1 MGLMT
6 LAGAAF
12 AQTAALTTTSFA
24 PGIPQARSANYLVDG
39 ALDPSGGVIAI
50 SENYV
55 LKPGYIGQLHDPV
68 SLAVAPRFATVDE
81 GASNQF
87 DAVATMD
94 DGSTLPLA
102 AADMA
107 WSILSGP
114 LESIST
120 AGIAQTT
127 VVFMD
132 TPATIRGEFA
142 SLSDAA
148 VFTVLDSTP
157 DNFGPV
163 AGDGLDDDW
172 QFEFFDEDDNGSLDP
187 GEASNAGPDSDPDH
201 DRQNNQF
208 EALAGYDPT
217 DPLSFFSFAIDGK
230 SGATADLRLSKVIAG
245 TRYRVQRSLDFGQ
258 LDPFATFETLVPVDE
273 QLDQVVIDPAAA
285 ESGASYRVIL
295 DQAP

>member
-68 SLAVAPRFATVDE
+68 SLAVAPRFAT
-81 GASNQF
+81 
-87 DAVATMD
+87 
-94 DGSTLPLA
+94 
-102 AADMA
+102 
-107 WSILSGP
+107 
-114 LESIST
+114 
-120 AGIAQTT
+120 
-127 VVFMD
+127 
-132 TPATIRGEFA
+132 
-142 SLSDAA
+142 
-148 VFTVLDSTP
+148 
-157 DNFGPV
+157 
-163 AGDGLDDDW
+163 
-172 QFEFFDEDDNGSLDP
+172 
-187 GEASNAGPDSDPDH
+187 
-201 DRQNNQF
+201 
-208 EALAGYDPT
+208 
-217 DPLSFFSFAIDGK
+217 
-230 SGATADLRLSKVIAG
+230 
-245 TRYRVQRSLDFGQ
+245 
-258 LDPFATFETLVPVDE
+258 FETLVPVDE